1 MATRQLLT
9 VRQVA
14 ERLALKEST
23 IRRRILDRRVAYV
36 KSGRAVRIPVE
47 VVERLIAE
55 GWREPISHEMRPHE

>member
-1 MATRQLLT
+1 MTGTRQLLT

-14 ERLALKEST
+14 EWLALKEST

-36 KSGRAVRIPVE
+36 KNGRAVRIPVE

-55 GWREPISHEMRPHE
+55 GWREPVSHEMGQ